1 MPSTDNGETMFV
13 QQQQQ
18 QLYMDRKGSQ
28 QGNLRHDDP
37 NSKRDTIHDVF
48 YLGYEDD
55 QCHC

>member
-1 MPSTDNGETMFV
+1 MFV